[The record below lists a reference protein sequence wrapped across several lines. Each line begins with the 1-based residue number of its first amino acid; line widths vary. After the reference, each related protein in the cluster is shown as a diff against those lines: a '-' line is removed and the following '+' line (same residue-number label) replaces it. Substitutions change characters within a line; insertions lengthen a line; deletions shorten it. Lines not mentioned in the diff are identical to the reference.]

1 MPELPEVETV
11 KNQLA
16 PYIIGRTI
24 TKVTLL
30 WDRMVKRQDPVEL
43 VKRVAGQK
51 ILDVMRHGKYL
62 IMPLSSGENLIIH
75 LKMTGSLILGKN
87 ESEPPQYTRAIIHL
101 DDGQNIYFRDP
112 RKFGVLNLVADL
124 REIDVKLGPEPL
136 EADFTLKYFT
146 DWLLK
151 RSAPVKSVILDQ
163 KFIAGVGN
171 MYADEALF
179 LARIDPRRPA
189 NKLKKAEINRLYDAI
204 HDVLIAGIK
213 FGGASVVTYFHPD
226 GSVGTAHQHF
236 NVAHNQ
242 KKECPVCGG
251 PIKRVVVGGRGSY
264 YCPKCQK

>member
-16 PYIIGRTI
+16 PHIIGRTI

-62 IMPLSSGENLIIH
+62 IIPLSSGDNLIIH

-124 REIDVKLGPEPL
+124 REIDAKLGPEPL
-136 EADFTLKYFT
+136 EADLHPEIFYRQV
-146 DWLLK
+146 WQNAVR
-151 RSAPVKSVILDQ
+151 RS
-163 KFIAGVGN
+163 
-171 MYADEALF
+171 
-179 LARIDPRRPA
+179 
-189 NKLKKAEINRLYDAI
+189 NR
-204 HDVLIAGIK
+204 
-213 FGGASVVTYFHPD
+213 
-226 GSVGTAHQHF
+226 
-236 NVAHNQ
+236 
-242 KKECPVCGG
+242 
-251 PIKRVVVGGRGSY
+251 
-264 YCPKCQK
+264 